1 MYNCPVYINRE
12 KEQASLGAAI
22 TAAAGCG
29 YFKSYEEACE
39 SMVRLN
45 EEITEPNPEH
55 VKIYDEEFLRFR
67 EIYKAN
73 KRIF

>member
-1 MYNCPVYINRE
+1 MYNCPVYTNRE

-22 TAAAGCG
+22 SAAVGCG
-29 YFKSYEEACE
+29 DFADYEEACAG
-39 SMVRLN
+39 MVRLN
-45 EEITEPNPEH
+45 EEVTEPDPEH

-73 KRIF
+73 KGIF